1 VGYSHYQTVHDG
13 LKAYDLVGSIVNLY
27 AKYQI
32 GPVTFGFS
40 YLPSFYWLDDDTYM
54 RRHQLKHE
62 IMLRLSN
69 NLSTRVSYNYYLID
83 NVQDNGRDGH
93 TNEPVLDVYYN
104 LKQMK
109 MLLFCGIGY
118 EVSFPSHR
126 DQDYRQL
133 KTKLGVSAKL
143 PWQFN
148 LNITGKYSN
157 KRYENVDSI
166 IDIRRKDSKYYGAI
180 SLSRVF
186 YYDWLSIIA
195 DFNYTKNDSNV
206 NIYDYE
212 RQVATLSLSIKY

>member
-1 VGYSHYQTVHDG
+1 
-13 LKAYDLVGSIVNLY
+13 
-27 AKYQI
+27 
-32 GPVTFGFS
+32 
-40 YLPSFYWLDDDTYM
+40 
-54 RRHQLKHE
+54 
-62 IMLRLSN
+62 MLRLSN